1 MNPLRERR
9 TSRGATELR
18 SQDERGMAQRRF
30 GTPAKNIAKSE
41 QAKEEPS
48 QQYHPDTG
56 PYLLQIDGQIKRSF
70 KTFEAAHSAALEL
83 KTRFP
88 VLHASIYDP
97 ARDLRTVVNGRL
109 NPELNGT

>member
-1 MNPLRERR
+1 MNPLTERR

-18 SQDERGMAQRRF
+18 SQGERGMTQRRF
-30 GTPAKNIAKSE
+30 RTPAMNIAKSE

-56 PYLLQIDGQIKRSF
+56 PYLLQIDGQTKRSF
-70 KTFEAAHSAALEL
+70 RTSEAAHSAALEL

-88 VLHASIYDP
+88 VLHVSIFDTP
-97 ARDLRTVVNGRL
+97 RDLRTVVNERSRSQS
-109 NPELNGT
+109 

>member
-1 MNPLRERR
+1 MNPLRELR

-18 SQDERGMAQRRF
+18 SQDERGMAQRRLK
-30 GTPAKNIAKSE
+30 TSAKNFATSE

-56 PYLLQIDGQIKRSF
+56 PYLLQIDGQTKRSF

-88 VLHASIYDP
+88 VLQASIYDT
-97 ARDLRTVVNGRL
+97 ARDLRTVVNGRSRSQS
-109 NPELNGT
+109 

>member
-18 SQDERGMAQRRF
+18 SQYEQSVTERRLR
-30 GTPAKNIAKSE
+30 TPAKDVAKDE
-41 QAKEEPS
+41 QAEQGPS
-48 QQYHPDTG
+48 QQYQPDAG
-56 PYLLQIDGQIKRSF
+56 PYLLQVDGQTKRSF

-88 VLHASIYDP
+88 VLRASIYDT
-97 ARDLRTVVNGRL
+97 ARDLRTVVNGRSRSQS
-109 NPELNGT
+109 